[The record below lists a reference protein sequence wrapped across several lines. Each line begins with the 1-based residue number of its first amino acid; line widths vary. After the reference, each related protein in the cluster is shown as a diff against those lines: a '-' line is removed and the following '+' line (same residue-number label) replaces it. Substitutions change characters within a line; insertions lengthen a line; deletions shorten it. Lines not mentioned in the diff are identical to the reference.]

1 MFKKNKFFLRW
12 IKSRPDG
19 QAHLASTSDEFG
31 YDEYV
36 EWCEIN
42 DIKPQGEESDH
53 FYQWCQEEAQTNYS
67 EDLAQLKASEH
78 LQGSVIITGRVGRW
92 NGNFEIAPV
101 LFYSFEEAW
110 AKMMGSD
117 TLDVDV
123 TYNTQC
129 IHVTGRH
136 HDASNFFDVWI
147 VKDSADTEAIQR
159 RIDEG
164 KFDPLCAYD
173 KRFLQTI
180 TDYLY

>member
-1 MFKKNKFFLRW
+1 MFKKNKSFLKW
-12 IKSRPDG
+12 IKSRPYG
-19 QAHLASTSDEFG
+19 RAHLATTSDEF
-31 YDEYV
+31 EYSDYE
-36 EWCEIN
+36 EWCDIN
-42 DIKPQGEESDH
+42 GRTPQGEDSED
-53 FYQWCQEEAQTNYS
+53 FAQWCSEEAQMNYT
-67 EDLAQLKASEH
+67 EDLENLKSSMH
-78 LQGSVIITGRVGRW
+78 LQGPVVVTGTIGRW
-92 NGNFEIAPV
+92 NGSGKIVPV
-101 LFYSFEEAW
+101 LFDSFKEAW
-110 AKMMGSD
+110 TKMMGRD

-123 TYNTQC
+123 TYDTQC

-147 VKDSADTEAIQR
+147 VKDNADTEAIQR

>member
-1 MFKKNKFFLRW
+1 MFKKNKSFLKW
-12 IKSRPDG
+12 IHSRPYG
-19 QAHLASTSDEFG
+19 RAHLASTSDEF
-31 YDEYV
+31 EYADYL
-36 EWCEIN
+36 EWCDVNGVE
-42 DIKPQGEESDH
+42 PRGEESDH
-53 FYQWCQEEAQTNYS
+53 FYQWCQEEALTYYS
-67 EDLAQLKASEH
+67 EDLAQLKASRH
-78 LQGSVIITGRVGRW
+78 LQGPVVVTGRVGRW
-92 NGNFEIAPV
+92 NGAFDIVPEV
-101 LFYSFEEAW
+101 FDSFAVAW
-110 AKMMGSD
+110 AKMMGRD

-123 TYNTQC
+123 TYDTQC

>member
-1 MFKKNKFFLRW
+1 MFERNKSFLKW
-12 IKSRPDG
+12 IHSRPDG
-19 QAHLASTSDEFG
+19 RAFLLSSRDEF
-31 YDEYV
+31 EYSDYE
-36 EWCEIN
+36 EWCDVN
-42 DIKPQGEESDH
+42 GRTPQGEDSED
-53 FYQWCQEEAQTNYS
+53 FAGWCREEAAVSYS
-67 EDLAQLKASEH
+67 EDLSNLKASNH
-78 LQGSVIITGRVGRW
+78 LQGPVIVTGTIGRW
-92 NGNFEIAPV
+92 NGAFDIVPQI
-101 LFYSFEEAW
+101 FSGFSEAW
-110 AKMMGSD
+110 DAILGHD

-123 TYNTQC
+123 TYDTQC

-164 KFDPLCAYD
+164 RFDPLFAYD